1 MISGQVV
8 VLGRDAEREYL
19 AARIPLEIAGQDRV
33 FRRVEVDIDTGFTGW
48 LTLPEAIIREL
59 GVASYG
65 RRPTF
70 LANNELRRSALYR
83 VMIAWHGVIRS
94 VQVLQA
100 EGRPLIGM
108 SLLAD
113 CRLTV
118 AAWAGGEVVIE
129 ERPR

>member
-1 MISGQVV
+1 MIRGRVV
-8 VLGRDAEREYL
+8 SLGRDAEREFL
-19 AARIPLEIAGQDRV
+19 AARIPIEIAGLDRV
-33 FRRVEVDIDTGFTGW
+33 FRRAEADIDTGFTGW
-48 LTLPEAIIREL
+48 LTLPESIIREL

-65 RRPTF
+65 RRYIVSV
-70 LANNELRRSALYR
+70 NNEPRRLPLCR
-83 VMIAWHGVIRS
+83 VLIAWHGVIRP
-94 VQVLQA
+94 VQALQA

-118 AAWAGGEVVIE
+118 AAWDGGEVVIE

>member
-8 VLGRDAEREYL
+8 ALGRDAEREYL
-19 AARIPLEIAGQDRV
+19 AARIPIEVAGQDRV
-33 FRRVEVDIDTGFTGW
+33 FRREEADIDTGFTGW
-48 LTLPEAIIREL
+48 MTLPESIIREL
-59 GVASYG
+59 GLTNYG
-65 RRPTF
+65 RRPIV
-70 LANNELRRSALYR
+70 LADNERRRSYLYR
-83 VMIAWHGVIRS
+83 VWLVWHGVIRS
-94 VQVLQA
+94 VQVLQI

-118 AAWAGGEVVIE
+118 EAWEGGAVVIE

>member
-33 FRRVEVDIDTGFTGW
+33 FRRAEVDIDTGFTGW
-48 LTLPEAIIREL
+48 LTLPESILREL

-83 VMIAWHGVIRS
+83 VLIAWHGVIRS
-94 VQVLQA
+94 VQALQA

-118 AAWAGGEVVIE
+118 AAWDGGEVVIE

>member
-1 MISGQVV
+1 MISGRVV
-8 VLGRDAEREYL
+8 SLGRDAEREFL
-19 AARIPLEIAGQDRV
+19 AARVPIEVAGLDRV
-33 FRRVEVDIDTGFTGW
+33 FRRAEADIDTGFTGW
-48 LTLPEAIIREL
+48 LTLPESITREL

-65 RRPTF
+65 RRYIVSV
-70 LANNELRRSALYR
+70 NNEPRRLPLCR
-83 VMIAWHGVIRS
+83 VLLAWHGVIRS

-118 AAWAGGEVVIE
+118 AAWEGGEVVIE

>member
-33 FRRVEVDIDTGFTGW
+33 FRRVEVDVDTGFTGW
-48 LTLPEAIIREL
+48 LTLPEAIIQEL

-83 VMIAWHGVIRS
+83 VLIAWHGVIRS
-94 VQVLQA
+94 VPALQA